1 MLISK
6 RLQRNLELQEIEFN
20 AYAIGEEKGL
30 EQGISQGIEQN
41 KREMVIVMNNNNE
54 SIEKISKYTG
64 LTIPEIEQIISKR

>member
-6 RLQRNLELQEIEFN
+6 RLQKNLELQEIEFN
-20 AYAIGEEKGL
+20 AYAIGEEK
-30 EQGISQGIEQN
+30 GIEQN